1 MQPLNSVCLLCAMQ
15 GGGGEVS
22 AVEQSEVAVIVPAGF
37 HTHSLASHR

>member
-1 MQPLNSVCLLCAMQ
+1 MQPLNSVCLLCAVQ

-22 AVEQSEVAVIVPAGF
+22 LVEQSEVAVIVPAGL